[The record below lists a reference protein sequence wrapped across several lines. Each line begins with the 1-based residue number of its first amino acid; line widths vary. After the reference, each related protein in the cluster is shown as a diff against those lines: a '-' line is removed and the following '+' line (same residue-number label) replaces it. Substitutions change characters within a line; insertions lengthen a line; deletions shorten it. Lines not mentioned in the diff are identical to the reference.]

1 MEPEFI
7 TYQKFNDPALADEL
21 SEQLKSHEINNII
34 VAEAHNFNPSFAF
47 DDESSTYYTVKISAD
62 DFERANEFLK
72 ADESEDVSKIGSDY
86 YLFAFTDD
94 ELLDVITKADE
105 WSSFDVVLSR
115 KILAERGKILS
126 DETIAAIEQKRIEEL
141 RKPDAPQTS
150 WIIIGYVVA
159 FLGGIFGIFI
169 GWHLMT
175 YKKTLPDGERVYEYT
190 HADRKNG
197 KRIFYIS
204 TIVLILAIIY
214 RLSGIFTGN

>member
-21 SEQLKSHEINNII
+21 SEQLKTHNINNVVIS
-34 VAEAHNFNPSFAF
+34 EAHTFNPSFAF
-47 DDESSTYYTVKISAD
+47 DDETSIFYAVKISAD
-62 DFERANEFLK
+62 DFEKANEFLI

-94 ELLDVITKADE
+94 ELLDVIAKADE

-115 KILAERGKILS
+115 KILAERGKVLS
-126 DETIAAIEQKRIEEL
+126 DETVTSLGKKRLEEL
-141 RKPDAPQTS
+141 RAPDTS
-150 WIIIGYVVA
+150 QSGWIIIGYVVA
-159 FLGGIFGIFI
+159 FLGGLLGIFI

-175 YKKTLPDGERVYEYT
+175 YKKTLPDGERIYEYT
-190 HADRKNG
+190 DADRKSG
-197 KRIFYIS
+197 KRIFYIG
-204 TIVLILAIIY
+204 IVFLMLGIIY